1 MEDIEDDRI
10 LEYLKLEDI
19 TLYDICAE
27 DHRLMAKLR
36 NNKLVHVKIE
46 NEDGEVIL
54 QDDEHIY
61 AWESLVYFAKQVL
74 YYDKKIQKDL
84 ETYD

>member
-1 MEDIEDDRI
+1 MEDDEEIIEF
-10 LEYLKLEDI
+10 LKMEDI
-19 TLYDICAE
+19 TLYDLCAE
-27 DHRLMAKLR
+27 DHRLSARLR
-36 NNKLVHVKIE
+36 GNKLINIKIE

>member
-1 MEDIEDDRI
+1 MEDDEEIIEF
-10 LEYLKLEDI
+10 LKMEDI
-19 TLYDICAE
+19 TLYDLCAE
-27 DHRLMAKLR
+27 DHRLSARLR
-36 NNKLVHVKIE
+36 GNKLINIKIE

-61 AWESLVYFAKQVL
+61 AWEILVYFAKQVL

>member
-1 MEDIEDDRI
+1 MEDDEEIIEF
-10 LEYLKLEDI
+10 LKMGDI
-19 TLYDICAE
+19 TLYDLCAE
-27 DHRLMAKLR
+27 DHRLSARLR
-36 NNKLVHVKIE
+36 GNKLINIKIE

-54 QDDEHIY
+54 QDDEHLY